1 MSGMATTPPP
11 HPAWDAWPAAKV
23 ATPSAD
29 LTASPG
35 ARGGPAR
42 APHRNQSGGDQLVAG
57 CGFRLRVP
65 ELIPPRWP
73 SSSSPLPNA
82 LPRGPNAERLEEP
95 SAGEPAGGRG
105 STRAPRP
112 PRLQGKF
119 LAARGGALGGRDPGA
134 EGPRASAKSRR
145 AEAGSPE
152 LRPERPFWAG
162 SPLGAEGGA
171 EVVSLARCR
180 QVPARTRA
188 LRRSGAQSPGHSV
201 RFPGRPGGWLQSC
214 QGAVVFRPP
223 RAAIPAPR
231 PPRGGPGPGTGG
243 HNSSEVAVTPGGSRC
258 PCTGNAGRVWKTQD
272 PRWPWEQVQ
281 SELSSWEAAA
291 NYCKSCRWRLGWGAH
306 RGR

>member
-1 MSGMATTPPP
+1 MVGRAESAQLLFYVGDGHDPP
-11 HPAWDAWPAAKV
+11 HPTQPGTRGQRRRSPLPLRISQPAR
-23 ATPSAD
+23 
-29 LTASPG
+29 G
-35 ARGGPAR
+35 RGGPAR

-82 LPRGPNAERLEEP
+82 LPRGPNAEHLEEP

-119 LAARGGALGGRDPGA
+119 LAARGGALGGSDPGA

-188 LRRSGAQSPGHSV
+188 LRRSGAAVARSLRSFPWETWRVASKL
-201 RFPGRPGGWLQSC
+201 PGRSC
-214 QGAVVFRPP
+214 VPTPACCDPSPTPSARRAGARHWW
-223 RAAIPAPR
+223 A
-231 PPRGGPGPGTGG
+231 
-243 HNSSEVAVTPGGSRC
+243 
-258 PCTGNAGRVWKTQD
+258 Q
-272 PRWPWEQVQ
+272 
-281 SELSSWEAAA
+281 
-291 NYCKSCRWRLGWGAH
+291 
-306 RGR
+306 